1 MAWQWADVAVFLQF
15 SYNLFCNSA
24 SKNGQE
30 SGLIVVGV
38 GVMDLCEERGGTGWK
53 GQFRDERGQGW
64 RFRVENEVR
73 QSRRFGMSGMDA
85 VGWSGGRAVGGRGGV
100 LVRVC
105 MCEVAWEKKYP
116 RG

>member
-1 MAWQWADVAVFLQF
+1 MIRFDDIGRAWRGNGLMSQSFCSF
-15 SYNLFCNSA
+15 FYNLFCISA
-24 SKNGQE
+24 SNKGQE
-30 SGLIVVGV
+30 AGLIVVGV

-85 VGWSGGRAVGGRGGV
+85 VGWVVVAP
-100 LVRVC
+100 LVVVEVC
-105 MCEVAWEKKYP
+105 
-116 RG
+116 